1 MRYLIL
7 IGLCIGLTACNS
19 NVSSKVERTNA
30 VEDIINA
37 KIEEEDTK
45 DAQKT
50 VADTKAYEEETLSS
64 DTSVLTYADQVASLD
79 SAALQNGDIDFD
91 LTEMNPDMVYA
102 MIYQLMT
109 APDGYVGKK
118 FRMTG
123 NYYSSFY
130 ESTGKYYHYIII
142 EDALACCAQGMEFI
156 WNDGNHSIEEYPVPG
171 TKVEITGIFETYK
184 EEGNELL
191 YVRLNGAD
199 MRVVGE

>member
-1 MRYLIL
+1 MKYLIL
-7 IGLCIGLTACNS
+7 VGICIGLTACS
-19 NVSSKVERTNA
+19 GDVASKIERTNA
-30 VEDIINA
+30 VEDVINA

-45 DAQKT
+45 DLPKEI
-50 VADTKAYEEETLSS
+50 ADTKAYEEETLAS
-64 DTSVLTYADQVASLD
+64 DASILTYAEQVESLH
-79 SAALQNGDIDFD
+79 SGALQNGDIDFD
-91 LTEMNPDMVYA
+91 LTAMDADMVYA

-109 APDGYVGKK
+109 APEEYIGKK

-156 WNDGNHSIEEYPVPG
+156 WDDGNHALDEYPTSG
-171 TKVEITGIFETYK
+171 KKVEITGIFETYK
-184 EEGNELL
+184 EEGSELV
-191 YVRLNGAD
+191 YVRLKDAD